1 MVSFWI
7 CLPCIHVSQ
16 LWSRSYSRS
25 LFGKRLHCCTP
36 YRHLVLLRRKALSC
50 NNCENLPHVPHYHL
64 PENRILY
71 RRYLFALYS
80 AQKWPYHLSKAD
92 EAFTDAD
99 MMSMT
104 SIFHKSSFSVWLTI
118 SERHL
123 FPVEP
128 RTVSPLRYASLK
140 GILPAIKFLLADANI
155 NVVGGRYGTA
165 IQAATSQGY
174 RETVGMLIF
183 FFIINLGLRGEAPC
197 RLYLQGCS
205 FTLLQQWWH
214 PVIIIGWDYGTAIQ
228 AAVVMGY
235 RDI

>member
-1 MVSFWI
+1 MLSIRRGQYSNQNYAPNLLRRLFSIDASDLSLVLVMVSFWI

-25 LFGKRLHCCTP
+25 QFRKRLHCCTP
-36 YRHLVLLRRKALSC
+36 YHRHLVPLWRKAHAITVKTWLTYLATIFLRT
-50 NNCENLPHVPHYHL
+50 EFRTEDEERH
-64 PENRILY
+64 
-71 RRYLFALYS
+71 LFAVYS
-80 AQKWPYHLSKAD
+80 AQKLPYHLSKAD

-99 MMSMT
+99 MMSMK

-140 GILPAIKFLLADANI
+140 GILPAIKFMLADANI

-174 RETVGMLIF
+174 RETVGMLI
-183 FFIINLGLRGEAPC
+183 
-197 RLYLQGCS
+197 YLFLS
-205 FTLLQQWWH
+205 S
-214 PVIIIGWDYGTAIQ
+214 I
-228 AAVVMGY
+228 
-235 RDI
+235 